1 MAKTIYMDHA
11 ATTPVDPSVAQK
23 MLPYFTEH
31 FGNPSSVHHVGRDN
45 RAALDNARTQVAK
58 ALGAAADEIY
68 FTSGGSEGDNWA
80 LKGTMLR
87 ACNKGKKLITTQI
100 EHHAI
105 LHTGAWLEKQ
115 GFEVIYLPVD
125 EYGLVSPEKLEEV
138 IGDDTAL
145 VSVMFANNEIGTI
158 EPIRELCEI
167 AHRHGAL
174 FHTDAVQAIGAVAI
188 DVKDLDVDMLSLSA
202 HKFYGPKGVGA
213 MYIKKGVVLE
223 NLIEGGS
230 QERGK
235 RAGTENIPGIVGL
248 GEAITLATETL
259 EKNAAYLTALRD
271 DMIAQ
276 ILEKIPYTRLNGH
289 PQKRLPANVNI
300 SIQYI
305 EGESMLILLDQ
316 NGICA
321 SSGSAC
327 TSGSLDPSHVLLAI
341 GLPHEIAHGSLRF
354 SLGIH
359 NTKEDVDTAVSTLV
373 SIVERLRAMSP
384 LYNEVKN
391 QTK

>member
-11 ATTPVDPSVAQK
+11 GTTPVAPEVLDA

-31 FGNPSSVHHVGRDN
+31 FGNPSSIHHVGRDN
-45 RAALDNARTQVAK
+45 RAALDCARNQVAQ
-58 ALGAAADEIY
+58 ALGAQADEIY

-80 LKGTMLR
+80 IKGTMLR
-87 ACNKGKKLITTQI
+87 DCNKGKKLITTAI
-100 EHHAI
+100 EHHAV
-105 LHTGAWLEKQ
+105 LHTGAWLQKH
-115 GFEVIYLPVD
+115 GYEVIYLPVD
-125 EYGLVSPEKLEEV
+125 SDGMVLPQQLEDV
-138 IGDDTAL
+138 IGEDTAL
-145 VSVMFANNEIGTI
+145 VSIMFANNEIGTI
-158 EPIRELCEI
+158 EPIAELAAV

-174 FHTDAVQAIGAVAI
+174 FHTDAVQAIGAVPI
-188 DVKDLDVDMLSLSA
+188 DVKALDVDMLSLSA

-213 MYIKKGVVLE
+213 MYVKKGVVIE
-223 NLIEGGS
+223 NLIEGGA

-248 GEAITLATETL
+248 GAAIALATKNL
-259 EKNAAYLTALRD
+259 EKNAAYLTQLRD
-271 DMIAQ
+271 DMIAKIMQQ
-276 ILEKIPYTRLNGH
+276 IPQVKLNGH
-289 PQKRLPANVNI
+289 PTKRLPGNVNVSI
-300 SIQYI
+300 SYI

-341 GLPHEIAHGSLRF
+341 GLPHETAHGSLRF

-359 NTKEDVDTAVSTLV
+359 NTQEEVDTVVSVLAQTV
-373 SIVERLRAMSP
+373 DRLRKMSP
-384 LYNEVKN
+384 LFHE
-391 QTK
+391 

>member
-11 ATTPVDPSVAQK
+11 ATTPVAEAVAQK
-23 MLPYFTEH
+23 MLPYFTQS
-31 FGNPSSVHHVGRDN
+31 FGNPSSIHHVGRAN
-45 RAALDNARTQVAK
+45 RAALDTARAQVAK
-58 ALGAAADEIY
+58 ALGAANDEIF

-80 LKGTMLR
+80 IKGVMLR
-87 ACNKGKKLITTQI
+87 DVNRGKKFITTNI
-100 EHHAI
+100 EHHAV
-105 LHTGAWLEKQ
+105 LHTGAWLEKH
-115 GFEVIYLPVD
+115 GYEVIYLPVN
-125 EYGLVSPEKLEEV
+125 EYGVVTPEVLEAAMGE
-138 IGDDTAL
+138 GDTAL
-145 VSVMFANNEIGTI
+145 VSIMFANNEIGTI
-158 EPIRELCEI
+158 EPIKELAEV

-188 DVKDLDVDMLSLSA
+188 DVKALDVDMLSLSA

-213 MYIKKGVVLE
+213 MYVRKGVYLE
-223 NLIEGGS
+223 NLIEGGA

-248 GEAITLATETL
+248 GAAIELATENL

-276 ILEKIPYTRLNGH
+276 ILEKIPHTRLNGH
-289 PQKRLPANVNI
+289 PTDRLPANVNV
-300 SIQYI
+300 SIEYI

-341 GLPHEIAHGSLRF
+341 GLPHEVAHGSLRF

-359 NTKEDVDTAVSTLV
+359 NTKEEVDQVVELLV
-373 SIVERLRAMSP
+373 KIVERLRAMSP
-384 LYNEVKN
+384 LYHA
-391 QTK
+391 

>member
-11 ATTPVDPSVAQK
+11 ATTPVAEAVAQK
-23 MLPYFTEH
+23 MLPYFTQS
-31 FGNPSSVHHVGRDN
+31 FGNPSSIHHVGRAN
-45 RAALDNARTQVAK
+45 RAALDNARAQVAK
-58 ALGAAADEIY
+58 ALGAANDEIF

-80 LKGTMLR
+80 IKGVMLR
-87 ACNKGKKLITTQI
+87 DVNRGKKFITTNI
-100 EHHAI
+100 EHHAV
-105 LHTGAWLEKQ
+105 LHTGAWLEKH
-115 GFEVIYLPVD
+115 GYEVIYLPVN
-125 EYGLVSPEKLEEV
+125 EYGVVTPDVLEAAMGE
-138 IGDDTAL
+138 GDTAL
-145 VSVMFANNEIGTI
+145 VSIMFANNEIGTI
-158 EPIRELCEI
+158 EPIKELAEV

-188 DVKDLDVDMLSLSA
+188 DVKALDVDMLSLSA

-213 MYIKKGVVLE
+213 MYVRKGVYLE
-223 NLIEGGS
+223 NLIEGGA

-248 GEAITLATETL
+248 GAAIELATENL

-276 ILEKIPYTRLNGH
+276 LLEKIPHTRLNGH
-289 PQKRLPANVNI
+289 PTDRLPANVNV
-300 SIQYI
+300 SIEYI

-341 GLPHEIAHGSLRF
+341 GLPHEVAHGSLRF

-359 NTKEDVDTAVSTLV
+359 NTKEEVDQVVELLV
-373 SIVERLRAMSP
+373 KIVERLRAMSP
-384 LYNEVKN
+384 LYHA
-391 QTK
+391 

>member
-11 ATTPVDPSVAQK
+11 ATTPVAEAVAQK
-23 MLPYFTEH
+23 MLPYFTQS
-31 FGNPSSVHHVGRDN
+31 FGNPSSIHHVGRAN
-45 RAALDNARTQVAK
+45 RAALDNARAQVAK
-58 ALGAAADEIY
+58 ALGAANDEIF

-80 LKGTMLR
+80 IKGVMLR
-87 ACNKGKKLITTQI
+87 DVNRGKKFITTNI
-100 EHHAI
+100 EHHAV
-105 LHTGAWLEKQ
+105 LHTGAWLEKH
-115 GFEVIYLPVD
+115 GYEVIYLPVN
-125 EYGLVSPEKLEEV
+125 EYGVVTPDVLEAAMGE
-138 IGDDTAL
+138 GDTAL
-145 VSVMFANNEIGTI
+145 VSIMFANNEIGTI
-158 EPIRELCEI
+158 EPIKELAEV

-188 DVKDLDVDMLSLSA
+188 DVKALNVDMLSLSA

-213 MYIKKGVVLE
+213 MYVRKGVYLE
-223 NLIEGGS
+223 NLIEGGA

-248 GEAITLATETL
+248 GAAIELATENL
-259 EKNAAYLTALRD
+259 EKNAAYLTSLRD

-276 ILEKIPYTRLNGH
+276 LLEKIPHTRLNGH
-289 PQKRLPANVNI
+289 PTDRLPANVNV
-300 SIQYI
+300 SIEYI

-341 GLPHEIAHGSLRF
+341 GLPHEVAHGSLRF

-359 NTKEDVDTAVSTLV
+359 NTKEEVDQVVELLV
-373 SIVERLRAMSP
+373 KIVERLRAMSP
-384 LYNEVKN
+384 LYHA
-391 QTK
+391 